1 MDFYS
6 VLQACYKKDITPFAL
21 YSTMSD
27 LCKGDLELKEQA
39 NILYRLYQQGDVFN
53 EISLCDE
60 DGFNAYLTKYTSKER
75 MCLNS
80 VARLMHPRWK
90 VNYESKP
97 SNRQKVKLQRV
108 ISNKKVPS
116 HKVLLQQ
123 NNNAPRKVVN
133 PPKIKIQNNIG
144 VQLLAQYIAPKPKKV
159 VAKRSV
165 EIKSIL
171 SDVEILTSVTA
182 TEVEICVHNAGKCLY
197 RKSGIIRRKTCVYIN
212 VEEVVADKIEITLP
226 KDKYAQLKVYKVG
239 GNLNVIDKEN
249 CFEELSICG
258 NVGEINCY
266 TSAKSVYANTQ
277 AGNICL
283 EYVALQ
289 DGKIDLWNTLGEV
302 KVATSF
308 VKKIAGEL
316 FSQKGTV
323 RNIHKQSVGYTI
335 TMKIKSKYG
344 DVTIL

>member
-21 YSTMSD
+21 YSIMSD

-39 NILYRLYQQGDVFN
+39 NILYRLYQQGDIFN

-75 MCLNS
+75 MCLNC
-80 VARLMHPRWK
+80 VARLMHPGWT
-90 VNYESKP
+90 VDYESKP
-97 SNRQKVKLQRV
+97 SNKQKVKSQRV
-108 ISNKKVPS
+108 ISNKKAPTR
-116 HKVLLQQ
+116 KGLLQP
-123 NNNAPRKVVN
+123 NNNVQRKAVN

-144 VQLLAQYIAPKPKKV
+144 VQLLAQHIASKPKTMA
-159 VAKRSV
+159 AKRSV

-171 SDVEILTSVTA
+171 SDMEILTGATA
-182 TEVEICVHNAGKCLY
+182 TDVEICVHNAGKCFY
-197 RKSGIIRRKTCVYIN
+197 HKGGIIRRNTCVYIN
-212 VEEVVADKIEITLP
+212 VEEVLADKIEIVLP

-239 GNLNVIDKEN
+239 GNLSVIDKEN

-258 NVGEINCY
+258 NVSDIGCY
-266 TSAKSVYANTQ
+266 TSAKNVYANTQ
-277 AGNICL
+277 AGDIYL

-289 DGKIDLWNTLGEV
+289 EGKIDLWNTLGEV

-308 VKKIAGEL
+308 VTKIAGEL

>member
-1 MDFYS
+1 
-6 VLQACYKKDITPFAL
+6 VV
-21 YSTMSD
+21 
-27 LCKGDLELKEQA
+27 
-39 NILYRLYQQGDVFN
+39 N
-53 EISLCDE
+53 DE
-60 DGFNAYLTKYTSKER
+60 RKS
-75 MCLNS
+75 
-80 VARLMHPRWK
+80 
-90 VNYESKP
+90 
-97 SNRQKVKLQRV
+97 SNRQKVKIQRV
-108 ISNKKVPS
+108 ISNKKPPPR
-116 HKVLLQQ
+116 KVLLQQ

-144 VQLLAQYIAPKPKKV
+144 VQLLAQYIAPKPKRI

-171 SDVEILTSVTA
+171 SDVEILTSATA
-182 TEVEICVHNAGKCLY
+182 TDVEICVHNAGKCFY
-197 RKSGIIRRKTCVYIN
+197 RNSGIIRRKSCVYIN
-212 VEEVVADKIEITLP
+212 VEEVVADKIEILLP
-226 KDKYAQLKVYKVG
+226 KDKYAQLKVYKVSG
-239 GNLNVIDKEN
+239 DLNIIDKEN
-249 CFEELSICG
+249 CFEELSVCG

-266 TSAKSVYANTQ
+266 TSARNVYANTQ

-289 DGKIDLWNTLGEV
+289 DGRIDVWNTLGEV
-302 KVATSF
+302 QVKTSF
-308 VKKIAGEL
+308 VKKIVGGF